1 MTPAPY
7 TIEAERPVAAAMEM
21 MESLH
26 IRHLPVVRKGQLVGL
41 VSDRDLRSHAPPD
54 DFAMDNLGTTM
65 DLMDRAVAQVMTP
78 DPKTVAPNDSIS
90 EAVDAVLE
98 WRIGSLCVV
107 HGERLVGIVSQL
119 DLLRALRPF
128 AERLDQAPAPSGF
141 PEAETDDESE

>member
-7 TIEAERPVAAAMEM
+7 TIEAESPVADAMET
-21 MESLH
+21 MENLH
-26 IRHLPVVRKGQLVGL
+26 IRHLPVVHKGQLVGV

-65 DLMDRAVAQVMTP
+65 DLMDRAVGQVMTP
-78 DPKTVAPNDSIS
+78 NPKNIDPNASIT
-90 EAVDAVLE
+90 DAIDAMLE

-107 HGERLVGIVSQL
+107 HNERLVGILSQL
-119 DLLRALRPF
+119 DLLRAVRPF

-141 PEAETDDESE
+141 PEADSDDSE